1 MRKFSS
7 TAKLVIVVFLATTAA
22 LSGYIGLLLYIK
34 GANQD
39 VAELR
44 SVIDQQLYIE
54 TQLKSIESILEDTK
68 KDRERLNSYFVGQND
83 VVAFIEKIESLGA
96 FSSTAVE
103 ILTVDIAQGGSE
115 AYQFLTLKLSTKGS
129 WDATTH
135 FVSLLETLPN
145 FIVIRQANL
154 GSKLKGEERG
164 VWDGVYAI
172 DVAMLK

>member
-7 TAKLVIVVFLATTAA
+7 TAKLITIVLLATAAA
-22 LSGYIGLLLYIK
+22 LSGYIGLFLYIK

-39 VAELR
+39 IAELR
-44 SVIDQQLYIE
+44 STIDQQLYIE

-68 KDRERLNSYFVGQND
+68 EDRERLSSYFVGQND
-83 VVAFIEKIESLGA
+83 VVAFIEKIESLA
-96 FSSTAVE
+96 DFSGTTIE

-129 WDATTH
+129 WNTTTH
-135 FVSLLETLPN
+135 FISLLETLPN
-145 FIVIRQANL
+145 FIVIKRTNL
-154 GSKLKGEERG
+154 GSKLEREGNG
-164 VWDGVYAI
+164 VWNGSYTI